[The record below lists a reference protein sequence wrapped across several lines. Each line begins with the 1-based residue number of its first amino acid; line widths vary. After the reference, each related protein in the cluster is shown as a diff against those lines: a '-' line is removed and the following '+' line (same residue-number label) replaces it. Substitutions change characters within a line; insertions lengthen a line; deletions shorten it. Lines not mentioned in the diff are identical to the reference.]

1 MGKTPEDPNAALKR
15 TLVIV
20 ILLVL
25 AFTTMVVIFTR
36 VGRGVA
42 NSDPFLDPRANPNIR
57 VKDSDEWTDVI
68 ANDIL
73 FSVRRLSYSKN
84 DNLVLFLIL

>member
-1 MGKTPEDPNAALKR
+1 MWLTRLCALSCFFRSRRPTGKTPEDPNAALKR

-57 VKDSDEWTDVI
+57 VKDSDE
-68 ANDIL
+68 
-73 FSVRRLSYSKN
+73 
-84 DNLVLFLIL
+84 